1 MVDTTRRIFC
11 RTCGKEINIYEAKSY
26 NLGRKTVYECGECSK
41 QGETAANEHIAI
53 TVGKFRK
60 DER

>member
-26 NLGRKTVYECGECSK
+26 NLGRKTVYECYECSK
-41 QGETAANEHIAI
+41 QGEIEANTHIAI

-60 DER
+60 DEQ